1 MSLHYLKSMWNMGV
15 NTTDIFDAFISNVRL
30 ASQQLSPESLYEIL
44 KIEKIPSDIE
54 EKVFSMLI
62 EISSSNFRK
71 ILELIGVF
79 AQYEDREFAV
89 CESLAKSVKRL
100 KIPEKFIEENDH
112 LSGLMDQDD
121 LKSLKIST
129 KQVMTILSILIE
141 FHFLSIPSGDFVE
154 PFWSQKIREG
164 FN

>member
-1 MSLHYLKSMWNMGV
+1 MGV
-15 NTTDIFDAFISNVRL
+15 NTNDIFDEFISNVRL

-44 KIEKIPSDIE
+44 KIESIPSDIE
-54 EKVFSMLI
+54 GKVFSMLI
-62 EISSSNFRK
+62 EMSCLNFRN
-71 ILELIGVF
+71 ILELIGIF
-79 AQYEDREFAV
+79 TQYEDREFAV

-129 KQVMTILSILIE
+129 KQVMTILSIMVE
-141 FHFLSIPSGDFVE
+141 FHFLSIPSGDYVT
-154 PFWSQKIREG
+154 PYWSQKIREG
-164 FN
+164 YN

>member
-1 MSLHYLKSMWNMGV
+1 MWNMGV
-15 NTTDIFDAFISNVRL
+15 NTNDIFDVFLSNARL

-62 EISSSNFRK
+62 EMCCSNFRK
-71 ILELIGVF
+71 ILELIGIF
-79 AQYEDREFAV
+79 TQYEDREFAV

-129 KQVMTILSILIE
+129 KQIMTILSILIE
-141 FHFLSIPSGDFVE
+141 FHFLSIPSGDYVE
-154 PFWSQKIREG
+154 PFWSQKISQGLNRL
-164 FN
+164 N